1 MTASLTV
8 FHGTNFEFERFD
20 SKMLG
25 VSCENPTTQMGFWF
39 ANVVAGA
46 WRWANNASEAGRTA
60 RNPSVV
66 IADISGLKLKNLPAK
81 KFAYYLRTA
90 RCETIHRHLGK
101 WKQAG
106 FDGLHVKLID
116 EEWFC
121 VFDAGK
127 IKIIGRDRTPPVA
140 PATVPVEAKDLPPPK
155 MIVIPRMPVFPKFSS
170 DPEP

>member
-90 RCETIHRHLGK
+90 RGETIHRHLGK

-155 MIVIPRMPVFPKFSS
+155 MIIIPRMPVFQKFSP